1 MTIGHDTVDLSHPAL
16 SPSPSSCASS
26 VTYSLTA

>member
-1 MTIGHDTVDLSHPAL
+1 MTIGHDTVVLSRSAL
-16 SPSPSSCASS
+16 SPSPSLCASS